1 MLGMED
7 IMKKHIKAAIA
18 VVFTAIICIFGG
30 INAFAMGLGTDIWE
44 IDIEYENAPE
54 GTAFVDLLFP
64 KKTDDKYYPDPTTNE
79 NDEKHSV
86 CRNVYAD
93 YIGRGN
99 SDPIAL
105 DDSCGLA
112 VYDDGYT
119 SCMLKRYFVKY
130 NHADKDKCSLEFGVP
145 SNVQNQEVFEYYGRF
160 KVAYCNE
167 KGEVLGVTEPV
178 KVKHVSTTCLY
189 KVKASGNKAEY
200 TVDRDGSVF
209 IQLFVMALIFG
220 VPVVIAL
227 VIGLIIYL
235 CVRSKKKDKQSV
247 KR

>member
-18 VVFTAIICIFGG
+18 VVFTVMTCILGG
-30 INAFAMGLGTDIWE
+30 MNAFAMGLGTAVWSIE
-44 IDIEYENAPE
+44 IEYENAPE

-86 CRNVYAD
+86 CRNVYAA
-93 YIGRGN
+93 YLGRGN
-99 SDPIAL
+99 DDPIIL

-119 SCMLKRYFVKY
+119 SCMLKRYFVQY
-130 NHADKDKCSLEFGVP
+130 NHAEKDKCSLEFSVP
-145 SNVQNQEVFEYYGRF
+145 SNTENREVLEYYGSF
-160 KVAYCNE
+160 KVAYC
-167 KGEVLGVTEPV
+167 GENGNVLSVTEPV
-178 KVKHVSTTCLY
+178 KIKPSKVSCLY
-189 KVKASGNKAEY
+189 EIKADGTKAEY

>member
-1 MLGMED
+1 MREMRD
-7 IMKKHIKAAIA
+7 IMKKHIKAGIA
-18 VVFTAIICIFGG
+18 VVFTVMTCIFGG

-86 CRNVYAD
+86 CRNVYAA
-93 YIGRGN
+93 YLGRGN
-99 SDPIAL
+99 DDPIIL

-130 NHADKDKCSLEFGVP
+130 NHAEKDKCSLEFSVP
-145 SNVQNQEVFEYYGRF
+145 SNTENREVLEYYGRF
-160 KVAYCNE
+160 KVAYCDE
-167 KGEVLGVTEPV
+167 KGNVLSVTEPV
-178 KVKHVSTTCLY
+178 KIKPSKVSCLY
-189 KVKASGNKAEY
+189 EIKADGNKAEY

-209 IQLFVMALIFG
+209 IQLFVMAMIFG

-227 VIGLIIYL
+227 VIGLIVYL

>member
-1 MLGMED
+1 MRVMGD

-18 VVFTAIICIFGG
+18 VVFTVMTCILGG
-30 INAFAMGLGTDIWE
+30 MNAFAMGLGTDIWE

-86 CRNVYAD
+86 CRNVYAA
-93 YIGRGN
+93 YLGRGN
-99 SDPIAL
+99 DDPIIL

-119 SCMLKRYFVKY
+119 SCMLKRYFVQY
-130 NHADKDKCSLEFGVP
+130 GSADRDKCELEFSVP
-145 SNVQNQEVFEYYGRF
+145 SNVQNQEVFEYYGSF
-160 KVAYCNE
+160 KVAYC
-167 KGEVLGVTEPV
+167 GENGNVLSVTEPV
-178 KVKHVSTTCLY
+178 KVKPSKVSCLY
-189 KVKASGNKAEY
+189 EIKADGTKAEY
-200 TVDRDGSVF
+200 TVHRDGSV
-209 IQLFVMALIFG
+209 LLDKMVKVLIIG
-220 VPVVIAL
+220 VPVVIAAL
-227 VIGLIIYL
+227 IGLIVYL
-235 CVRSKKKDKQSV
+235 CTRKKNGKQSV

>member
-119 SCMLKRYFVKY
+119 
-130 NHADKDKCSLEFGVP
+130 
-145 SNVQNQEVFEYYGRF
+145 EVFEYYGRF

-227 VIGLIIYL
+227 VIGLIVYI